1 MAATTWFR
9 RNQKKLL
16 GILVVFLMVIW
27 GIGPA
32 AEYMVPK
39 PAVGEILGERIT
51 QEQFTNTATRWA
63 SIFFRDSKENAAQLV
78 WRQMVLFR
86 QAEKMGIFITK
97 DELAQE
103 IQNFFPVDPLAFA
116 DKDGY
121 RRMLG
126 SVFHLTEV
134 QFEQTIKEYLLIR
147 KLQYLL
153 KSSIKITRDEAL
165 QRYIKE
171 NEKVKVKY
179 AALEAKD
186 FISHV
191 ETDEDEIKS
200 FYTKYSERFPNAAE
214 GTWGYKE
221 PEKVKIEYIMA
232 RNDTVEQQINIT
244 DEEMHKYYEDKKELM
259 FRKEAEDT
267 SESKEKPEGKES
279 DETSVS
285 EFKPFDEVKGQIK
298 NNLLLKE
305 RDAMVNKLIADADND
320 IYEDIDKE
328 EFISFSKLAQKHG
341 LSYVIPTNQNN
352 GTNYFTKDELKEMII
367 DLPQFPQ
374 QVFDREINDPSPPL
388 SSLEGRL
395 IFRVIEK
402 VDPHTPPYEEAR
414 DKAAGDLRYEKAFA
428 ETEKLA
434 EKCLEIINQTS
445 FEEGIKFIEE
455 ATGKIEII
463 ETGYISRP
471 GIISKDDDTEILE
484 QERAKIAETVF
495 GLKVGGSAIA
505 VEDKGEKTCYIV
517 TLVDRKKVDP
527 KKFEEDKVSIMT
539 QYLMEKQLAFFT
551 EWESWISKK
560 AQLGKSKG

>member
-32 AEYMVPK
+32 AEYMIPK
-39 PAVGEILGERIT
+39 PAVGEILGEKIT
-51 QEQFTNTATRWA
+51 QEQFTNTAVRWA
-63 SIFFRDSKENAAQLV
+63 NIFFRDSKENAAQLI
-78 WRQMVLFR
+78 WRQMALFR
-86 QAEKMGIFITK
+86 QAEKMGIFITEA
-97 DELAQE
+97 ELAQE

-126 SVFHLTEV
+126 SVFHLTDD

-153 KSSIKITRDEAL
+153 KSSIKITENEAL

-214 GTWGYKE
+214 ETWGYKE

-232 RNDTVEQQINIT
+232 GNDAVEQQINIT

-259 FRKEAEDT
+259 FRKEAGDT
-267 SESKEKPEGKES
+267 SESEEKPEGKES
-279 DETSVS
+279 DKTSVS
-285 EFKPFDEVKGQIK
+285 EFKPFDEVKEQIK

-305 RDAMVNKLIADADND
+305 RDAMVNKLIADADNE
-320 IYEDIDKE
+320 IYENIDKK

-388 SSLEGRL
+388 SSLEGKL

-402 VDPHTPPYEEAR
+402 VDPRIPPYEEVR

-428 ETEKLA
+428 EAEKLA
-434 EKCLEIINQTS
+434 KKCLEIINQTS

-471 GIISKDDDTEILE
+471 GIISEDDDTEILE

-505 VEDKGEKTCYIV
+505 VEYKGEKTCYVV

-527 KKFEEDKVSIMT
+527 KKFEEVKELIMI
-539 QYLMEKQLAFFT
+539 QYLMEKQLAFIT

-560 AQLGKSKG
+560 TQLGKSKG

>member
-78 WRQMVLFR
+78 WRQMALFR

-200 FYTKYSERFPNAAE
+200 FYTKYSIF
-214 GTWGYKE
+214 W
-221 PEKVKIEYIMA
+221 I
-232 RNDTVEQQINIT
+232 
-244 DEEMHKYYEDKKELM
+244 YYLL
-259 FRKEAEDT
+259 
-267 SESKEKPEGKES
+267 
-279 DETSVS
+279 
-285 EFKPFDEVKGQIK
+285 PFCW
-298 NNLLLKE
+298 N
-305 RDAMVNKLIADADND
+305 
-320 IYEDIDKE
+320 
-328 EFISFSKLAQKHG
+328 S
-341 LSYVIPTNQNN
+341 NQ
-352 GTNYFTKDELKEMII
+352 F
-367 DLPQFPQ
+367 
-374 QVFDREINDPSPPL
+374 
-388 SSLEGRL
+388 GRSQ
-395 IFRVIEK
+395 R
-402 VDPHTPPYEEAR
+402 H
-414 DKAAGDLRYEKAFA
+414 
-428 ETEKLA
+428 
-434 EKCLEIINQTS
+434 N
-445 FEEGIKFIEE
+445 
-455 ATGKIEII
+455 
-463 ETGYISRP
+463 
-471 GIISKDDDTEILE
+471 
-484 QERAKIAETVF
+484 
-495 GLKVGGSAIA
+495 
-505 VEDKGEKTCYIV
+505 
-517 TLVDRKKVDP
+517 
-527 KKFEEDKVSIMT
+527 
-539 QYLMEKQLAFFT
+539 
-551 EWESWISKK
+551 
-560 AQLGKSKG
+560 

>member
-1 MAATTWFR
+1 
-9 RNQKKLL
+9 
-16 GILVVFLMVIW
+16 
-27 GIGPA
+27 
-32 AEYMVPK
+32 
-39 PAVGEILGERIT
+39 
-51 QEQFTNTATRWA
+51 
-63 SIFFRDSKENAAQLV
+63 
-78 WRQMVLFR
+78 
-86 QAEKMGIFITK
+86 
-97 DELAQE
+97 
-103 IQNFFPVDPLAFA
+103 
-116 DKDGY
+116 
-121 RRMLG
+121 
-126 SVFHLTEV
+126 
-134 QFEQTIKEYLLIR
+134 
-147 KLQYLL
+147 
-153 KSSIKITRDEAL
+153 
-165 QRYIKE
+165 
-171 NEKVKVKY
+171 
-179 AALEAKD
+179 
-186 FISHV
+186 
-191 ETDEDEIKS
+191 
-200 FYTKYSERFPNAAE
+200 
-214 GTWGYKE
+214 

-232 RNDTVEQQINIT
+232 RNDAVEQQINIT
-244 DEEMHKYYEDKKELM
+244 DEEMHKYYENKKYLM

-267 SESKEKPEGKES
+267 SESEEKPEGKDS
-279 DETSVS
+279 GETSVS

-305 RDAMVNKLIADADND
+305 RDAMVNKLIADADNE

-352 GTNYFTKDELKEMII
+352 GTNYFTKDELKEMIL

-374 QVFDREINDPSPPL
+374 QVFAREINDPSPPL
-388 SSLEGRL
+388 SSLEGKL

-402 VDPHTPPYEEAR
+402 VDPRIPPYEEVR

-428 ETEKLA
+428 EAEKLA

-471 GIISKDDDTEILE
+471 GIISEDDDTEILE
-484 QERAKIAETVF
+484 QKRAKIAEMVF

-505 VEDKGEKTCYIV
+505 VEDKGEKICYVV

-527 KKFEEDKVSIMT
+527 KKFEEDKDSIMT
-539 QYLMEKQLAFFT
+539 QYLMEKQLAFIT